1 MNGQFVPS
9 VKHIVL
15 QEHIT
20 VGMLK
25 VMSFLLLCDTV
36 ALKPGY
42 FDHCHLGETTL
53 RTTAL
58 YLGSGKTE
66 VSQQSG
72 LTKMAAINFL
82 ASKMKQ

>member
-1 MNGQFVPS
+1 MPS

-42 FDHCHLGETTL
+42 FDHYGFLVSKETVVL
-53 RTTAL
+53 RRW
-58 YLGSGKTE
+58 GG
-66 VSQQSG
+66 
-72 LTKMAAINFL
+72 
-82 ASKMKQ
+82 